1 MSTPDNL
8 KTTIAQVAITVS
20 EIGQSKAFYGETLE
34 LPMLIEVNDMAFF
47 DCGPVRL
54 MVGGSKENKPN
65 PGNTIIY
72 LDCPDIEAAINRLK
86 SQGVHIEQDPM
97 LAHKDNAHELW
108 LAFFTDPDGHI
119 LAYMENRLT
128 PVLEEVQ

>member
-1 MSTPDNL
+1 MSAPEKQ
-8 KTTIAQVAITVS
+8 KTTITQVAITVS
-20 EIGQSKAFYGETLE
+20 DIGQSKAFYNETLE
-34 LPMLIEVNDMAFF
+34 LPMLIDVNDMAFF

-54 MVGGSKENKPN
+54 MIGGSKENNPH

-72 LDCPDIEAAINRLK
+72 FDCPDIDAAIDRLK
-86 SQGVHIEQDPM
+86 NKGIHIEQEPM

-128 PVLEEVQ
+128 PVLEEVT